1 MANFLDKITSA
12 NFLPSMGNGRFYVF
26 GKQFN
31 DLVDKINGLYKTS
44 STPFI
49 QTGSKTTTVATT
61 GNNFMV
67 RTVALT
73 DASGSDSFD
82 FTITNPGFK
91 ATSHVPVIKHVVATG
106 NGAANVNIVGG
117 TVADGTFD
125 VRITNVSNVAFNNV
139 LMISLGYEP
148 MDFT

>member
-1 MANFLDKITSA
+1 MANFIDRITSA

-31 DLVDKINGLYKTS
+31 DLVDKVNSLYKTS

-61 GNNFMV
+61 GTNFVLM
-67 RTVALT
+67 TVALT
-73 DASGSDSFD
+73 DASGSASFD

-91 ATSHVPVIKHVVATG
+91 AMQHVPVIKHAIVTG

-117 TVADGTFD
+117 TVADGTFN
-125 VRITNVSNVAFNNV
+125 VRITNVSNAAFNNV

-148 MDFT
+148 MDFS